1 MDKLTLL
8 IACALVLVAM
18 IALLRRS
25 RWLRLVMVG
34 AVIATVLAATGEW
47 FSVGLVGVLLA
58 GIFVFCS
65 QVGRTL

>member
-8 IACALVLVAM
+8 IACAIVLVAM

-34 AVIATVLAATGEW
+34 AVIATVFATTDEW